1 MKELQTET
9 RIRTISNLLSGNEK
23 LNRLHLAAETESFVR
38 EGMIN
43 VKVLL

>member
-23 LNRLHLAAETESFVR
+23 LNRLYLAAEP
-38 EGMIN
+38 
-43 VKVLL
+43 KVLSGKE